1 MNLSAW
7 IVRVGL
13 DFLSDVRLKIIAFHG
28 LMEHHIFIKWRC
40 KCCLS
45 NTTFDDRYESNIFTV
60 QRTKDLEGVPGMLR
74 AI

>member
-1 MNLSAW
+1 MNLSAR

-13 DFLSDVRLKIIAFHG
+13 DFLSDVRLKIIPFYG
-28 LMEHHIFIKWRC
+28 LMDHHIFIKWRC
-40 KCCLS
+40 KCCLQHDI
-45 NTTFDDRYESNIFTV
+45 DDRYESNIFTV